1 MQRYGVLYV
10 ADPIM
15 SLDLSE
21 MLEATLHPIEIRMP
35 RSIEEANI
43 IADDTTCIVTDKA
56 GSLAMA
62 AARPARTIPH
72 LYIGSVDDLLYLTD
86 VYACIEKPF
95 TTATVYA
102 ALQQLDLVP

>member
-15 SLDLSE
+15 SLDLTE
-21 MLEATLHPIEIRMP
+21 MLAATLHPIDIRTP
-35 RSIEEANI
+35 RSAEEASI

-62 AARPARTIPH
+62 AARPMRTIPH
-72 LYIGSVDDLLYLTD
+72 LYIGTRNDTHYLTD
-86 VYACIEKPF
+86 VCVCVEKPF
-95 TTATVYA
+95 TNALVYA